1 LGDIIAMNK
10 VMPVEPASAETPLLA
25 LRDVTLAYADAGRRV
40 VAAEDISLDVAEGD
54 RIVLLG
60 PSGCGKSTLLK
71 AIGGFIAP
79 ESGTISLA
87 GAPVTKPSP
96 DGMMVFQE
104 FDQLLPWKTVLGNV
118 MFPMVASRRF
128 DRATARERAMET
140 IGKVG
145 LEKFSGAYPHTLS
158 GGMKQRV
165 AIARALAL
173 EPKMLLMDEPFGAL
187 DALTRR
193 RMQHELLT
201 LWEELRFTLVF
212 VTHGIDEAI
221 IVGSRVFVMTSH
233 PGSIL
238 AEFDVREFGD
248 HSRVDP
254 AFARLEGEIEDM
266 LLERKQRGPEYVI

>member
-1 LGDIIAMNK
+1 MSKLKPA
-10 VMPVEPASAETPLLA
+10 EPASVAAPLLE
-25 LRDVTLAYADAGRRV
+25 LRGVTLAYADAGRRV
-40 VAAEDISLDVAEGD
+40 EAAADISLDVGQSD

-71 AIGGFIAP
+71 AVGGFIKP
-79 ESGTISLA
+79 ESGTIRLA
-87 GAPVTKPSP
+87 GRPVTEPSP

-128 DRATARERAMET
+128 GREAARERALDT
-140 IGKVG
+140 IRRVG
-145 LEKFSGAYPHTLS
+145 LEKFAGAYPHTLS

-193 RMQHELLT
+193 RMQHELLS
-201 LWEELRFTLVF
+201 LWEDLRFTLVF
-212 VTHGIDEAI
+212 VTHGIEEAI

-248 HSRVDP
+248 HSRADP
-254 AFARLEGEIEDM
+254 AFARLAGEIEDM
-266 LLERKQRGPEYVI
+266 LLERSQRGPDYVI